1 MAETIKSKSRMKKTL
16 KYAGIIFLSLFFLLL
31 LAPFL
36 FKKQIVSKIKSIAN
50 EQLTATLDFD
60 NDISLSFIR
69 NFPNASLGI
78 KDLSI
83 VGRETF
89 PGDTLAASEYLRV
102 VVDWKCLFGEEYHIR
117 DVALDKPYVQLLV
130 DSSGGVNWDIVKSDP
145 SADATEV
152 DVAFRA
158 ALQKYSNK
166 VGKLIYTYSFMD
178 LYIIIVCLYPFM
190 T

>member
-83 VGRETF
+83 VGRGLSRET
-89 PGDTLAASEYLRV
+89 PLLHPNI
-102 VVDWKCLFGEEYHIR
+102 FGWLSI
-117 DVALDKPYVQLLV
+117 
-130 DSSGGVNWDIVKSDP
+130 
-145 SADATEV
+145 
-152 DVAFRA
+152 
-158 ALQKYSNK
+158 
-166 VGKLIYTYSFMD
+166 
-178 LYIIIVCLYPFM
+178 
-190 T
+190 